1 MPPDNKQSTI
11 ADVNVKLYNS
21 TLTFRK
27 VVKYLH
33 NYGHAKTEI
42 TWKLLVEMHVL
53 RLLTPWTPSL
63 RKHGRAVI

>member
-27 VVKYLH
+27 VVRYLH
-33 NYGHAKTEI
+33 NGHAKTEI

-53 RLLTPWTPSL
+53 RLLTP
-63 RKHGRAVI
+63 